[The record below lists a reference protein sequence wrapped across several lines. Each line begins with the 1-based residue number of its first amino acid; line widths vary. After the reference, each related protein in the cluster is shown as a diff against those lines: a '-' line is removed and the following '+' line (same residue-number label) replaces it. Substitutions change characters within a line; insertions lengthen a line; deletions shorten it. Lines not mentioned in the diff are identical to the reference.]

1 MKPRRIAAG
10 LLAAAALGVGAAP
23 ASAQMFHLYL
33 YCKGQIQAGGKSTPA
48 HLDLAL
54 RDNNQTA
61 LIQRSNVL
69 PVGERMKYVPT
80 NSHYTMVYQTPLRS
94 SVVYAGWYRYAI
106 FSWYPAFDKL
116 ALTRLS
122 IDRQSGDLEG
132 EMIAPQDELLGRFR
146 MNCEPKKE
154 EDAPAPR
161 F

>member
-1 MKPRRIAAG
+1 MKTAG
-10 LLAAAALGVGAAP
+10 LRAALAALLLAGGAGPAA
-23 ASAQMFHLYL
+23 AQMFHLYL
-33 YCKGQIQAGGKSTPA
+33 YCKGEIRAGGKSTPA

-54 RDNNQTA
+54 RDNNLTA

-80 NSHYTMVYQTPLRS
+80 NSHYTMVYQTPVHS

-106 FSWYPAFDKL
+106 FTWYPAFDKL
-116 ALTRLS
+116 AQTRLS
-122 IDRQSGDLEG
+122 IDRQSGELEG
-132 EMIAPQDELLGRFR
+132 EMVALHDELLGRFR
-146 MNCEPKKE
+146 MSCEPKKE